1 MFKDIISLN
10 IKLNG
15 KWDTPSIISMYPECP
30 IWITFINATIDEI
43 LIIYQ
48 HEKNNILFSYPVLE
62 VSLLVL
68 KIDS

>member
-15 KWDTPSIISMYPECP
+15 KWDTPSIISMYPE
-30 IWITFINATIDEI
+30 NATIDEI